1 MQTVIAVLAIIVTL
15 VATVVLG
22 LIGVAMAYFLRVV
35 ADSMRPADQPSASD
49 PAESGWQPP
58 PAPVYQPGDDP
69 TDQYLPD
76 GYIPYQADRPL
87 ISDQLFNGLAF
98 PDDLGN
104 IDPDEPT
111 IMPDGSVIYGGSV
124 ISPGRSDDIEG
135 I

>member
-1 MQTVIAVLAIIVTL
+1 MEAVLTVLAIIVTL

-22 LIGVAMAYFLRVV
+22 LIGVAMAYYLRSLAQLVR
-35 ADSMRPADQPSASD
+35 AEITPREPD

-76 GYIPYQADRPL
+76 GYIPYQADQPL
-87 ISDQLFNGLAF
+87 VSDQLFTGLAF

-104 IDPDEPT
+104 VDPNEPT
-111 IMPDGSVIYGGSV
+111 IMPDGSVIFGGRV
-124 ISPGRSDDIEG
+124 ISPGRSDETEE
-135 I
+135 